1 MVVIKNVVLRIADSQ
16 QILEFQKLLFRIYC
30 LELEWHPKEN
40 FSNGVF
46 TDEYDD
52 VSVFL
57 TIHDDEKLLGGV
69 RVVFDSEKKFPHE
82 DVSMLSLP
90 DIDNNRVN
98 LKIRN
103 ILKEAGRDRIAE
115 VTRFI
120 SEKTSKRIYTY
131 DLMKA
136 LYWFGIR
143 NNILVYF
150 MVVDLKMFISC
161 YRLGFILEPVGVTFF
176 CEGSWVIPS
185 VMVVKDMILLPEN
198 ERAYFLS
205 KANVVGEW
213 KLNI

>member
-1 MVVIKNVVLRIADSQ
+1 MVVIKKVILRIADSQ
-16 QILEFQKLLFRIYC
+16 QILEFKKLLFRIYC
-30 LELEWHPKEN
+30 LELEWYPREN
-40 FSNGVF
+40 FPNGIF

-69 RVVFDSEKKFPHE
+69 RVVFDSDKKFPHE
-82 DVSMLSLP
+82 AASMLSLP
-90 DIDNNRVN
+90 SIDNNQVD

-103 ILKEAGRDRIAE
+103 ALKEAGRHRIAE

-120 SEKTSKRIYTY
+120 SEKTSRRIYTY

-136 LYWFGIR
+136 LYWFGLK
-143 NNILVYF
+143 NNICLYF

-161 YRLGFILEPVGVTFF
+161 YRLGFTLNPVGVPFF

-205 KANVVGEW
+205 KANVVGNW
-213 KLNI
+213 KLNT